1 MKDRA
6 VFKISIERVSAFMN
20 AGFIAADNKESVL
33 LLVVPSHIK
42 NLPLFYVDF

>member
-1 MKDRA
+1 MKHRA
-6 VFKISIERVSAFMN
+6 VFKVSIEGVSAFMDP
-20 AGFIAADNKESVL
+20 GFIPADNQESVL